1 MTETEV
7 EPSGTF
13 LDIAAKLSLSLDGF
27 TSQMRKKSERER
39 LSEQQRL
46 ANQPNYI
53 PFSGSSLVNSNSA
66 GIIDFGTPQDGRV
79 WTVRQLISAESGQEN
94 NQVEGNT
101 AMGTV
106 TFAAGATAS
115 VSPPFFTRYV
125 TGFDVTLSAATAGAP
140 LSTVTLS
147 GVAGGPITWAVQQET
162 TAGQTLSVR
171 FPGKGLV
178 PFGNPTLSINTTVG
192 GGSGVLTIYGLQT
205 GSPAQV
211 NWYVGAVMPQLT
223 STGISNPV
231 TSQWKWQHEILP
243 RIDNF
248 TSDVI
253 QVKAREHLFAIITN
267 GIPNEIIVCN
277 GTVLDEP
284 LKSARPVR
292 IT

>member
-7 EPSGTF
+7 EPSGAF
-13 LDIAAKLSLSLDGF
+13 FDIAAKLSLSLNGF
-27 TSQMRKKSERER
+27 TEEMRKQREQDV
-39 LSEQQRL
+39 LKEQHRL

-53 PFSGSSLVNSNSA
+53 PFTGSAFLNAASA
-66 GIIDFGTPQDGRV
+66 GIVDFGTPQDGRV
-79 WTVRQLISAESGQEN
+79 WTVRQLISAEGGQEN
-94 NQVEGNT
+94 NPVEGNT

-125 TGFDVTLSAATAGAP
+125 TGFDVTVSAATAGAP
-140 LSTVTLS
+140 ISTVTLS
-147 GVAGGPITWAVQQET
+147 GVAGGPITWTIQQET
-162 TAGQTLSVR
+162 TAGQTLSIR
-171 FPGKGLV
+171 FPGKGLL
-178 PFGNPTLSINTTVG
+178 PFGNPTLSINTTAG

-211 NWYVGAVMPQLT
+211 NWYVGAVMPT
-223 STGISNPV
+223 ITAGGVSNPV
-231 TSQWKWQHEILP
+231 TSQWKWQHEVLP

-253 QVKAREHLFAIITN
+253 QVKAREHLFAIITS
-267 GIPNEIIVCN
+267 GIPNETIVCN

-284 LKSARPVR
+284 LKSARPIR